1 MTESTQPNRIGEVVG
16 GKYRIVRFLATGG
29 MGVVYEAQHEV
40 VKRRFA
46 VKLLRVGLA
55 ERRDILT
62 RFQREAEAAGALESE
77 NVAAAIDFGIARDG
91 TPYIVM
97 EYLVG
102 ESLAGLLG
110 REGPLPVE
118 RAADLVIQACRGMQ
132 VAHAAGIVHRD
143 LKPQNLFVCRREDGT
158 DLVKVLDFGVAKL
171 QAFEEL
177 NAATRTGTVMGT
189 AAYMAPEQAR
199 GDKLIDLRADVYAL
213 GAILYELLSGQ
224 LPHPG
229 DSHNAILH
237 HISTQPAVPLQ
248 SVRAELPGG
257 LTTVVGLALA
267 SQPTERPASAEAFGQ
282 ALAPFAVR
290 KVWPAPPLPDA
301 TPPQGERAVAGERTP
316 ALGPT
321 PRQVTPSTARLSP
334 AWGAPT
340 PAAIP
345 PPRGAARRIVFAGA
359 ALALGVI
366 LVGAGARVLR
376 SRRQPGTPV
385 PPAPVATAPVAMPPA
400 PPEPVAAAPAA
411 VKEPAP
417 APPVPVPEA
426 AAAPAR
432 PAAGRRWTGGRA
444 GRCTGPPRQAADRAR
459 HLRRT
464 EPVQLRRLSTSPRG
478 AGGAPGSTLKSL
490 RHSS

>member
-1 MTESTQPNRIGEVVG
+1 MTEPAQPNRIGEVVG

-46 VKLLRVGLA
+46 VKMLRVGLA

-110 REGPLPVE
+110 REGPLALE
-118 RAADLVIQACRGMQ
+118 RAADLVIQASRGMQ
-132 VAHAAGIVHRD
+132 VAHGAGIVHRD

-171 QAFEEL
+171 QAFDEL

-199 GDKLIDLRADVYAL
+199 GDKVIDLRADVYAL
-213 GAILYELLSGQ
+213 GAILYELLSGR

-237 HISTQPAVPLQ
+237 HISTQPAVPLD
-248 SVRAELPGG
+248 SVRPELPAELTA
-257 LTTVVGLALA
+257 LVGRTLA
-267 SQPTERPASAEAFGQ
+267 SNPGERPDSAEAFGQ
-282 ALAPFAVR
+282 ALAPFAGR
-290 KVWPAPPLPDA
+290 KVWPVPRLADGTPVNGERTSRTPGTPALPPTPAGA
-301 TPPQGERAVAGERTP
+301 TPP
-316 ALGPT
+316 
-321 PRQVTPSTARLSP
+321 TASLAARS
-334 AWGAPT
+334 AT
-340 PAAIP
+340 PAAVSEQRERRRRRP
-345 PPRGAARRIVFAGA
+345 LVLAAA
-359 ALALGVI
+359 ALVVAAL
-366 LVGAGARVLR
+366 LVGASVRLFRARPEAD
-376 SRRQPGTPV
+376 SRPTAPPAPAAVPSTPPAPAPV
-385 PPAPVATAPVAMPPA
+385 VIAPPPAPVATPPATPSPPAETAGNVRRSRRPPPAVTKRPETPGKAPPTATAPHPGKPRIAPVTFDEQNPYN
-400 PPEPVAAAPAA
+400 
-411 VKEPAP
+411 
-417 APPVPVPEA
+417 
-426 AAAPAR
+426 
-432 PAAGRRWTGGRA
+432 
-444 GRCTGPPRQAADRAR
+444 
-459 HLRRT
+459 
-464 EPVQLRRLSTSPRG
+464 
-478 AGGAPGSTLKSL
+478 
-490 RHSS
+490 